1 MVSVTGCCG
10 ESPLIVGW
18 KKPASTLPFM
28 RAIGSMTA
36 APPLPPL
43 EPAAGSVETAAGK
56 RMPSADWAARHE
68 FAPCGV
74 RMVRVSGFC
83 SSCYD
88 AMELGVPLSDGEVLC
103 VVCAGQTFDEAEQ
116 YRSDVPPRPRVALLA
131 DVDPATHHLLADH
144 LDGVVAGRPLEL
156 LLSLRVGDRLRCCGC
171 IRHPHVGRRIGT
183 FLGFCL
189 RRRQALVQLD
199 ASFIACVPMELLRPL
214 DDESSHAHVE
224 MLTALRGVGTRATLQ
239 RAARTLCGSEALAD
253 AEAALSRLAALQEEQ
268 AHEAFEGSLSRQS
281 TRSNLVT
288 QPAFLVDPEPP
299 AVADE
304 PSALGEPWD
313 DEPCCRRGGG

>member
-1 MVSVTGCCG
+1 M
-10 ESPLIVGW
+10 
-18 KKPASTLPFM
+18 
-28 RAIGSMTA
+28 
-36 APPLPPL
+36 PP
-43 EPAAGSVETAAGK
+43 
-56 RMPSADWAARHE
+56 ADWAARHE

-74 RMVRVSGFC
+74 RMVKVSGFC

-88 AMELGVPLSDGEVLC
+88 GMELGVPLSDGEVLC

-116 YRSDVPPRPRVALLA
+116 YGSDVPPRPRVALLA

-199 ASFIACVPMELLRPL
+199 ASFIACVPMELLRTP

-224 MLTALRGVGTRATLQ
+224 MLTTLRRLGTRTTLQ
-239 RAARTLCGSEALAD
+239 RAVHAVRAAHTLCGSEALAD
-253 AEAALSRLAALQEEQ
+253 AEAALSRLTALQEEQ
-268 AHEAFEGSLSRQS
+268 AYEAFEGSLSRQS

-304 PSALGEPWD
+304 PSALGEPWG